1 MIDDLLPTR
10 KGCLIYM
17 KSNSNVEYW
26 PALLEKAYA
35 KAKGTYELL
44 NSWLP
49 IDACIELTGGCP
61 ERVKHISKLLSGAI
75 QFIGNV
81 NVKLNTFVTV

>member
-1 MIDDLLPTR
+1 MLI
-10 KGCLIYM
+10 GCLIYM

-61 ERVKHISKLLSGAI
+61 ERVKHISNLLKGWFRKKYIFSPAGKK
-75 QFIGNV
+75 
-81 NVKLNTFVTV
+81 NVKKGEF

>member
-1 MIDDLLPTR
+1 
-10 KGCLIYM
+10 M

-61 ERVKHISKLLSGAI
+61 ERVKHISSLLKGSI
-75 QFIGNV
+75 QYQKKFNSLFHTQ
-81 NVKLNTFVTV
+81 LNSQEIRDR

>member
-10 KGCLIYM
+10 KGCLMYM
-17 KSNSNVEYW
+17 RSASRVEYW

-44 NSWLP
+44 NNWLP
-49 IDACIELTGGCP
+49 IDACIELTGRHRCMGC
-61 ERVKHISKLLSGAI
+61 II
-75 QFIGNV
+75 
-81 NVKLNTFVTV
+81 